1 MTLRENCHDVYF
13 ANASSVCQIF
23 KFDDIG
29 FRLQGT
35 PERGSDAFRIKLDEA
50 SEGCDCRYHGSPRNI
65 PQVNWKKC
73 HADERYEGVVRS
85 MLENLPKL
93 MGK

>member
-1 MTLRENCHDVYF
+1 MLATAEAWTLRENCHDVYF

-50 SEGCDCRYHGSPRNI
+50 SEGCDCRYHGSPQH
-65 PQVNWKKC
+65 PPSK
-73 HADERYEGVVRS
+73 
-85 MLENLPKL
+85 LEK
-93 MGK
+93 MSC